1 MSVVLSLRKGMA
13 SKLREVGEEQMDRNL
28 KGFAVYMLD
37 CLGFSPVSFPNT
49 YITQG
54 VN

>member
-13 SKLREVGEEQMDRNL
+13 SKLGGVGEEQMDRKV

-49 YITQG
+49 RPGI
-54 VN
+54 